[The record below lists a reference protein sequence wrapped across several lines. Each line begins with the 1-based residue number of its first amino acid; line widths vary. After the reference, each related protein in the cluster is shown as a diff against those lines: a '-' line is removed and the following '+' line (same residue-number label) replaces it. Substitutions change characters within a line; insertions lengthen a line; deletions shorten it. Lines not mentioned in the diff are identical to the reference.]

1 MNRKSPKSR
10 KIRKISL
17 VLGIAVAALSVGAP
31 TALAEGRMAGSS
43 ESDGLAFFKANEI
56 STLTQQ
62 GVSTLGSYVD
72 AGERSSTVQGGQE
85 LRALKLRSEG
95 MNRIYGLGEFQPQE
109 IKALHA
115 RSEALNRQ
123 YGLGAYATTAGS
135 STYRESGQRAVPQPT
150 SPGNS
155 PITTGNDFEW
165 PPVGI
170 GLLIG
175 LFLVLGIGLAVR
187 KTHIR
192 PAH

>member
-1 MNRKSPKSR
+1 MNRKSRKSR

-17 VLGIAVAALSVGAP
+17 VLGIAVAALSVGVP
-31 TALAEGRMAGSS
+31 TALAEGRMVGTQ
-43 ESDGLAFFKANEI
+43 EPNGVAFFKANEM
-56 STLTQQ
+56 STLSQQ
-62 GVSTLGSYVD
+62 NVSPIQS
-72 AGERSSTVQGGQE
+72 QE
-85 LRALKLRSEG
+85 
-95 MNRIYGLGEFQPQE
+95 M
-109 IKALHA
+109 KALHA

-175 LFLVLGIGLAVR
+175 LVLVLGIGLAVR

>member
-1 MNRKSPKSR
+1 MNRKSRKSR

-17 VLGIAVAALSVGAP
+17 VLGIAVAAFTVGVP
-31 TALAEGRMAGSS
+31 TALAEGRMVGTQEPS
-43 ESDGLAFFKANEI
+43 GVAFFKANEMSTLSQQNVSPI
-56 STLTQQ
+56 STN
-62 GVSTLGSYVD
+62 VD
-72 AGERSSTVQGGQE
+72 SSPYQLYAKFGTTAVQSQE
-85 LRALKLRSEG
+85 
-95 MNRIYGLGEFQPQE
+95 M
-109 IKALHA
+109 KALQA

-135 STYRESGQRAVPQPT
+135 STYQESGQRAVPQPT

-155 PITTGNDFEW
+155 PITTSDDFEW

-175 LFLVLGIGLAVR
+175 LVLILGIGLAVR
-187 KTHIR
+187 TNRMR